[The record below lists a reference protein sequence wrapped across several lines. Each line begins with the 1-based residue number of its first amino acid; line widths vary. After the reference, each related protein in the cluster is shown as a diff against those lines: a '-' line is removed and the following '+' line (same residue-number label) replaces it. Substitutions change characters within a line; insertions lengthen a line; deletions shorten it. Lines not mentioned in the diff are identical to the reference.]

1 MGRVREDENWREK
14 EEEEWEGG
22 EGEKRGGGGRGEGGN
37 FVKRTMVVQMIIKAL
52 C

>member
-22 EGEKRGGGGRGEGGN
+22 EGEKRGGGGREGGN